1 MHSLATLKK
10 QVPRPMNR
18 GVTASFRFRL
28 ERVRVVRERK
38 EKLAQRELAD
48 AISRRSGTVA
58 ELRSAD
64 ADVEHAREQQRNA
77 AVVSGAV
84 SAADLLARQAFL
96 ERTEAQRR
104 VCANEL
110 QLREVEV
117 AERDAE
123 LASAASEHKML
134 ERLSERRRGE
144 HERELARRE
153 LGAMDEIAAARFSRS
168 RA

>member
-1 MHSLATLKK
+1 MH
-10 QVPRPMNR
+10 VRRPINR

-28 ERVRVVRERK
+28 ERVRVVRERT

-58 ELRSAD
+58 ELRTAD
-64 ADVEHAREQQRNA
+64 ADVEHAREQQRSA
-77 AVVSGAV
+77 AAVSGAV

-104 VCANEL
+104 VCAHEL

-134 ERLSERRRGE
+134 ERLSERRRDE

-168 RA
+168 QA